1 MRDEAKSSL
10 NDALL
15 VRLGKS
21 SHIPALDAVRGI
33 AACLVVVAHIFGPVK
48 LGGMAVLIF
57 FVLSG
62 FLITWLLLR
71 ELEHTGEISIRSFYA
86 RRTLR
91 IFPAFYV
98 FWIVSVLVAHL
109 TRAPFSWGE
118 AIASFFY
125 MGDYY
130 TAMHPSHAHQIMGI
144 TWSLGVEEKFYLLW
158 PAICVLLRKDLAK
171 LFRVSLYL
179 AGFIWLYR
187 VLACIYLHLPVD
199 YLRYSFDSRFADV
212 LLGCSF
218 ALALKLG
225 LLQPVLAAVVRVK
238 TLPLWL
244 TGMLVGLT
252 LLERHLSDRM
262 FYLFALPF
270 STVVVAVLLIQLIFE
285 AHSPGYRW
293 LEHPVLRFLG
303 RISYSLYLYHIVVI
317 TSIEHLFPH
326 LRLRWAYPLM
336 LTGSVGAA
344 YLSYRFIEQPFLR
357 LKNYFEKTATAGSLP
372 LPSGARNLPGADGV
386 HDKAMGTNSAA

>member
-1 MRDEAKSSL
+1 M

-15 VRLGKS
+15 LRLDKS
-21 SHIPALDAVRGI
+21 SYIPALDAVRGI

-71 ELEHTGEISIRSFYA
+71 ELERTGEISVRSFYA

-98 FWIVSVLVAHL
+98 FWIICVLVAHL
-109 TRAPFSWGE
+109 THGPFSWGE

-130 TAMHPSHAHQIMGI
+130 TAMHSSHAHQIMGI

-158 PAICVLLRKDLAK
+158 PAICVMLRKDLAK
-171 LFRVSLYL
+171 LFRVSLSL
-179 AGFIWLYR
+179 AAFIWLYR
-187 VLACIYLHLPVD
+187 ALACIYLHLPVD
-199 YLRYSFDSRFADV
+199 YLRYSFDSRFADI
-212 LLGCSF
+212 LLGCAF
-218 ALALKLG
+218 ALALKLRR
-225 LLQPVLAAVVRVK
+225 LEPVLGAVARVK
-238 TLPLWL
+238 VFPLL
-244 TGMLVGLT
+244 LAGILVGLT
-252 LLERHLSDRM
+252 MLERHLSDRL
-262 FYLFALPF
+262 FYVFALPF

-303 RISYSLYLYHIVVI
+303 RISYSLYLYHIVAI

-326 LRLRWAYPLM
+326 LRLRWLYPLM
-336 LTGSVGAA
+336 CAGSVTAA
-344 YLSYRFIEQPFLR
+344 YMSYRFIEQPFLQ
-357 LKNYFEKTATAGSLP
+357 LKNYFEKTANVHCPPQPEGATRRDELGGSQ
-372 LPSGARNLPGADGV
+372 AN
-386 HDKAMGTNSAA
+386 AMGTDSAA

>member
-1 MRDEAKSSL
+1 MRDEPRSRL
-10 NDALL
+10 NHALL
-15 VRLGKS
+15 LRLGKS

-33 AACLVVVAHIFGPVK
+33 AACLVVFAHIIGPVK

-71 ELEHTGEISIRSFYA
+71 ELERTGEISIRSFYA

-98 FWIVSVLVAHL
+98 FWMISVLVAHL
-109 TRAPFSWGE
+109 THAPFSWGE

-158 PAICVLLRKDLAK
+158 PAICVMLRRDLAK
-171 LFRVSLYL
+171 LFRVSLCL

-187 VLACIYLHLPVD
+187 VLACLYLNLPVD
-199 YLRYSFDSRFADV
+199 YLRYSFDSRFADL

-218 ALALKLG
+218 ALALKLR
-225 LLQPVLAAVVRVK
+225 LLEPVLAAVERVK
-238 TLPLWL
+238 IFPLL
-244 TGMLVGLT
+244 LAGILIGLT
-252 LLERHLSDRM
+252 MSERQMSDPV
-262 FYLFALPF
+262 FYAFALPF
-270 STVVVAVLLIQLIFE
+270 STVIVAVLLIQLIFV
-285 AHSPGYRW
+285 ACTPGYRW
-293 LEHPVLRFLG
+293 LEHPAFRFLG

-317 TSIEHLFPH
+317 TCIEHFYPD

-336 LTGSVGAA
+336 CAGSVGAA
-344 YLSYRFIEQPFLR
+344 YLSYRFVEQPFLR
-357 LKNYFEKTATAGSLP
+357 LKNFTRTATVSSLP
-372 LPSGARNLPGADGV
+372 ISSGSRSMRESGGD
-386 HDKAMGTNSAA
+386 HDKAIGTNSAA

>member
-1 MRDEAKSSL
+1 MRDEAKSRL

-15 VRLGKS
+15 LRLGKR
-21 SHIPALDAVRGI
+21 SHIPTLDAVRGI
-33 AACLVVVAHIFGPVK
+33 AACLVVFAHIFGPLK

-71 ELEHTGEISIRSFYA
+71 ELGRTGEISIRNFYA

-98 FWIVSVLVAHL
+98 FWIVCVLVANLSH
-109 TRAPFSWGE
+109 APFSWAE

-158 PAICVLLRKDLAK
+158 PAICLILRKDLAK
-171 LFRVSLYL
+171 LFRVSLFL
-179 AGFIWLYR
+179 TGFIWIYR
-187 VLACIYLHLPVD
+187 ALACVYLHLPVD
-199 YLRYSFDSRFADV
+199 YLRYAFDSRFADV
-212 LLGCSF
+212 LLGCAF

-225 LLQPVLAAVVRVK
+225 RLEPVLAAVARVK
-238 TLPLWL
+238 TFPLWL
-244 TGMLVGLT
+244 VGVLVSLT
-252 LLERHLSDRM
+252 LLERHMSDRL
-262 FYLFALPF
+262 FYAFALPL
-270 STVVVAVLLIQLIFE
+270 STVVVAVLLVQLIFQ
-285 AHSPGYRW
+285 ADAPGYRW
-293 LEHPVLRFLG
+293 LEHPLFRFLG
-303 RISYSLYLYHIVVI
+303 RISYSLYLYHVVVI
-317 TSIEHLFPH
+317 TAIEHLFPH

-336 LTGSVGAA
+336 WMGSFAAA

-357 LKNYFEKTATAGSLP
+357 LKNYFEKTTNVRSLVRTTN
-372 LPSGARNLPGADGV
+372 SRESSDGNER
-386 HDKAMGTNSAA
+386 AMGTNSAA

>member
-1 MRDEAKSSL
+1 MRDEANSRL

-15 VRLGKS
+15 LRLGKS
-21 SHIPALDAVRGI
+21 SYIPALDAVRGI

-71 ELEHTGEISIRSFYA
+71 ELEHTGEISVRSFYA

-98 FWIVSVLVAHL
+98 FWIICVLVAHL
-109 TRAPFSWGE
+109 THAPFPWGE

-158 PAICVLLRKDLAK
+158 PAICVMLRKDLAK
-171 LFRVSLYL
+171 LFRVSLFL

-187 VLACIYLHLPVD
+187 VLACVYLHLPVD

-225 LLQPVLAAVVRVK
+225 RLEPVLAAVARVK
-238 TLPLWL
+238 TFPLL
-244 TGMLVGLT
+244 LAGILVGLT
-252 LLERHLSDRM
+252 MLERHLSDRL
-262 FYLFALPF
+262 FYVFALPF

-285 AHSPGYRW
+285 AHSPGYQW

-326 LRLRWAYPLM
+326 LRLRWSYPLM
-336 LTGSVGAA
+336 CVGSVTAA
-344 YLSYRFIEQPFLR
+344 YMSYRFIEQPFLQM
-357 LKNYFEKTATAGSLP
+357 KNYFEKTASIHRVPQPAGATNLQE
-372 LPSGARNLPGADGV
+372 LSGGQDN
-386 HDKAMGTNSAA
+386 AMGTNSAA